1 MMMSIFPSYPSN
13 ILRFCSL
20 TNLLALHTI
29 AAVHDDRHPRLLTP
43 AAAAP
48 DIDLP
53 AGHAHPGCAARSEAP
68 LTFSLG
74 SLRFTVSGPTE
85 TARLTFD
92 LTNIATNYTS
102 RCAMEGPEL
111 LAPPLG
117 PDPDPGDSDGL
128 WLPCGD
134 VSESS
139 GVAARGEYCNLETL
153 VLFKR
158 YGGGGGGDGDGDDEE
173 SHARL
178 VVNQTWYCDDVSPEY
193 PISFRGTSD
202 TKLANIACVTSV

>member
-102 RCAMEGPEL
+102 R
-111 LAPPLG
+111 
-117 PDPDPGDSDGL
+117 DGL

-173 SHARL
+173 SHAR
-178 VVNQTWYCDDVSPEY
+178 
-193 PISFRGTSD
+193 ISFRGTSD
-202 TKLANIACVTSV
+202 TKLANIACVTSDPTWL